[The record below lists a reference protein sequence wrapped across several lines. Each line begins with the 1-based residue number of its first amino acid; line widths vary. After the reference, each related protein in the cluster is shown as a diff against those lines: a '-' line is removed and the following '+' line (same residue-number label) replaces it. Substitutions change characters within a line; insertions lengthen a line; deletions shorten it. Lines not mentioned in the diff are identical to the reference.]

1 MALTSPTQEDS
12 EEAVYAT
19 LSVLKRRH
27 NDYWTNKREERE
39 ETDCA
44 RRYYDGDQ
52 WTSDEIQKLK
62 DRNQPVVTYNE
73 IQPAIDSIVGTIERL
88 RQDPKA
94 FPRTPKHADGAEVA
108 TSVLN
113 YCLDANQWRDITP
126 KVSRRGATDAL
137 AGIELSFEPGDN
149 GDPDIKIDAI
159 DAETFF
165 YDPRSIKED
174 FSDAMYMGV
183 SKWVDLDVAKQQF
196 PEHAEDIEDIASQ
209 GGGQEE
215 WNLNDR
221 QNLWVNVNEKQIR
234 LVEQWYLKNGEWL
247 FCFYT
252 GAMKLREGK
261 SEFFDEK
268 GRTTSRYVVFSAN
281 VDFEG
286 DRYAFVRNLRPIQ
299 DEINHRRSK
308 GLHALNTIRVYIE
321 AGSVPDVDAV
331 RRQINSND
339 GTVVVPPG
347 AKVDEKNNAAQAAGN
362 LEMLQEAKSQMD
374 RRALSPPVG
383 EDGTGPNDLSGR
395 AIQLLQQAA
404 LAKIGPF
411 LMGFRS
417 WKVRVYR
424 AIWNNVQR
432 RWQRERLVR
441 VTDDDGVPDFV
452 PINRM
457 TRDETGRLVIENPLG
472 SLDVDIII
480 DEGPDTVTLMQD
492 TFDALTQLASNGAP
506 VPPAL
511 IIEMSNLPSSTKKKV
526 LAGLEQAQQQPSPE
540 MQAMQAKLQLEQQKQ
555 QMDMQAKQAGLQI
568 DQQRAAIDAQ
578 TARFKVESEI
588 QLKREQAAADIQIE
602 REKAAAQIEIEQMK
616 ANAGIVIKAETARI
630 QAEQQAR
637 QPAEV
642 AS

>member
-1 MALTSPTQEDS
+1 MI
-12 EEAVYAT
+12 YAT

-52 WTSDEIQKLK
+52 WNADEIKKLK

-73 IQPAIDSIVGTIERL
+73 IQPAIDGIVGTIERL

-108 TSVLN
+108 TNVLN

-126 KVSRRGATDAL
+126 KVARRAATDAL
-137 AGIELSFEPGDN
+137 AGVEMSFEPGDN
-149 GDPDIKIDAI
+149 GDPDIKLAPI

-165 YDPRSIKED
+165 YDPRAINED

-183 SKWVDLDVAKQQF
+183 SKWVDLDVAKLQF
-196 PEHAEDIEDIASQ
+196 PEHADEIDDLASQ

-221 QNLWVNVNEKQIR
+221 QNVWVNVNEKQVR
-234 LVEQWYLKNGEWL
+234 LVEQWYRKGNEWL
-247 FCFYT
+247 FAFYC
-252 GAMKLREGK
+252 GAMILREGK
-261 SEFFDEK
+261 SEFYDEK
-268 GRTTSRYVVFSAN
+268 GKTTSRYIVFSAN

-286 DRYAFVRNLRPIQ
+286 DRYSFVRNLKPIQ

-321 AGSVPDVDAV
+321 AGSVPDQESV
-331 RRQINSND
+331 RQQINSND
-339 GTVVVPPG
+339 GLVVVPPG

-411 LMGFRS
+411 LIGYRG

-424 AIWNNVQR
+424 AIWNNIQR

-441 VTDDDGVPDFV
+441 VTDDDGVPDFIPV
-452 PINRM
+452 NRM
-457 TRDETGRLVIENPLG
+457 GRDETGRLIIENPLG

-480 DEGPDTVTLMQD
+480 DEGPDTVNLMQD
-492 TFDALTQLASNGAP
+492 TFEALTALASNGAP
-506 VPPAL
+506 VPPSL

-540 MQAMQAKLQLEQQKQ
+540 MQAMQAKLQLEQQKM
-555 QMDMQAKQAGLQI
+555 QMDMQGKQAGLEI
-568 DQQRAAIDAQ
+568 DQQRAALDAQ

-588 QLKREQAAADIQIE
+588 QLKREVAAADIQIE
-602 REKAAAQIEIEQMK
+602 RERAAAQIEIEQMK
-616 ANAGIVIKAETARI
+616 ANAGIAIKAETARI
-630 QAEQQAR
+630 QADQAAKA
-637 QPAEV
+637 PAN
-642 AS
+642 AA